1 MPTTWMVPYDTFKYF
16 VKIMQPIL
24 NENKHSVINSY
35 TFAQEAKN
43 WEIYQDEVQTSYN
56 VLNSYPSVPVNEAV
70 GV

>member
-1 MPTTWMVPYDTFKYF
+1 MVPYDTFKYF

-56 VLNSYPSVPVNEAV
+56 VLN
-70 GV
+70 